1 MILNGEQEIKILMI
15 DDHPLIIEG
24 YKEVLAHLS
33 GNTYF
38 VIDTAHTCDLAWEKI
53 KSNQYDILFLDISF
67 SKEAGNRLI
76 SGDDLGLQVRK
87 KYPQLKIIILTQ
99 IDDAF
104 HLKNLM
110 TTVRP
115 EGFLLKQETNPK
127 LLTNCVQS
135 VIGSIPFFSP
145 KIAKIL
151 HSGTTDNLVI
161 TENDRIILH
170 QLSLGT
176 KTKNLH
182 HYLPLS
188 HRAVEDRKRKLKEIF
203 GANDDKTLLANAKAQ
218 GYI

>member
-1 MILNGEQEIKILMI
+1 MKETQEIKILMV
-15 DDHPLIIEG
+15 DDHPLIIEA
-24 YKEVLAHLS
+24 YKEVLARLS
-33 GNTYF
+33 GNTHF

-53 KSNQYDILFLDISF
+53 KSNHYDILFLDMSF
-67 SKEAGNRLI
+67 PKEAGNRLI
-76 SGDDLGLQVRK
+76 SGEDLGLKVRK
-87 KYPQLKIIILTQ
+87 KYPQIKIIILTQ

-110 TTVRP
+110 ATVRP
-115 EGFLLKQETNPK
+115 EGFLLKRETNPK

-135 VIGSIPFFSP
+135 VIGFIPFFSP

-151 HSGTTDNLVI
+151 HSGTTDNLII
-161 TENDRIILH
+161 TENDRIILY

-182 HYLPLS
+182 HHVSLS

-203 GANDDKTLLANAKAQ
+203 GASDDKTLLASAKEH
-218 GYI
+218 GYL